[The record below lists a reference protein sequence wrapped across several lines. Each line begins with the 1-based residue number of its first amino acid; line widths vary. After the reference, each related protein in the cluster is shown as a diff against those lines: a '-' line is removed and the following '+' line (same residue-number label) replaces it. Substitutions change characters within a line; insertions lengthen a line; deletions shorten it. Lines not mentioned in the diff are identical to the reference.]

1 VVGLGA
7 AWTFRR
13 SELTRRPGGG
23 WPKGQ
28 ITENQQG
35 FFKAKEA
42 KAAGF
47 PENTYP
53 YHV

>member
-1 VVGLGA
+1 MARERREA
-7 AWTFRR
+7 AKR
-13 SELTRRPGGG
+13 LY
-23 WPKGQ
+23 Q

-42 KAAGF
+42 EAAGF
-47 PENTYP
+47 AENTHP

>member
-1 VVGLGA
+1 VLWLRERREA
-7 AWTFRR
+7 AKR
-13 SELTRRPGGG
+13 LY
-23 WPKGQ
+23 Q

-42 KAAGF
+42 NAAGF
-47 PENTYP
+47 AENTRP